1 MFKSL
6 PGTLCCVLWTGHLT
20 LTAPLSTEVTVLN
33 TNGYCK
39 FNAGGNPARTT
50 AFYPGGNRNTPS
62 HFMLQKQG

>member
-6 PGTLCCVLWTGHLT
+6 PRTSCCVLWTGHLT
-20 LTAPLSTEVTVLN
+20 LTAPLSTEVLY
-33 TNGYCK
+33 TNGYRK

-50 AFYPGGNRNTPS
+50 ASYPGGNRNTPS